1 MASVVTKTVL
11 GRRYVYYSYYNNG
24 KKKEKYCGVESESS
38 TERKIVLTQIEHIH
52 DQRKSLLQESKLLEK
67 KLKRL

>member
-38 TERKIVLTQIEHIH
+38 TERKIVLTQIEHIR